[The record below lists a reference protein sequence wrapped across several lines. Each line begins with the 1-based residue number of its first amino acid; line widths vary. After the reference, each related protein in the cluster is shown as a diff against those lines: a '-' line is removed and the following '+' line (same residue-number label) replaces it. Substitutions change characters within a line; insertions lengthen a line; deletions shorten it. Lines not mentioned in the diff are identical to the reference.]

1 MRKFSKFFELGG
13 LDDLIGFDW
22 NFLLGSL
29 KFLMLVGGLGGEFE
43 IQSALLRCY
52 VSLLFVYSDFAS
64 KNG

>member
-22 NFLLGSL
+22 NFLLNSL

-43 IQSALLRCY
+43 IKSALLRCD
-52 VSLLFVYSDFAS
+52 VPLLFVYSDFAS